1 MYAFKIKGGKKLAG
15 EVEIKGAKNALLPLM
30 ICTLLTDE
38 PIILHNCSMLADV
51 KTLMQ
56 LLESLGTKINV
67 EGDTIT
73 LQTPKIT
80 NTVASYDFV
89 SKMRAGF
96 WVLGPLLARMGE
108 AKVSLPGGCTIGARA
123 LDIYFSALTEM
134 GADIKTENGYIVASG
149 KLHGTEI
156 TCWRVTVGGTHNTI
170 MAACLTPGT
179 TIIHNA
185 ALEPEVM
192 DLISILTQ
200 MGAKFEGVGTR
211 TLTIHGVDKLHG
223 AEFTPVPDR
232 IETMTFI
239 AAAALTKSKITL
251 KNARADLL
259 KAELDLLR
267 PCNIQIEQKENGIEV
282 DARDVRL
289 KATSIITGPYPEFA
303 TDNQSL
309 FCTML
314 ALAEGESVIYEKMYE
329 NRFMHVPELN
339 RMGTNIRQLDN
350 THVVIQGVKELSA
363 STVMASDL
371 RGGAALVVAALAA
384 KGETLLQRVYHIDRG
399 YRRIEEKLQGL
410 GADIE
415 RVWLD

>member
-1 MYAFKIKGGKKLAG
+1 MYAFKIRGGKQLSG
-15 EVEIKGAKNALLPLM
+15 QVEIKGAKNALLPLM

-38 PIILHNCSMLADV
+38 PVILHNCSMLADV
-51 KTLMQ
+51 KTLIQ
-56 LLESLGTKINV
+56 LLESLGTKVTID
-67 EGDTIT
+67 GDTIT

-80 NTVASYDFV
+80 STTASYDFI

-96 WVLGPLLARMGE
+96 WVLGPLLARKKE
-108 AKVSLPGGCTIGARA
+108 AKVSLPGGCAIGARA

-134 GADIKTENGYIVASG
+134 GADIKTENGYIVAKG
-149 KLHGTEI
+149 KLHGADI

-179 TIIHNA
+179 TVIHNA

-192 DLISILTQ
+192 DLIRMLSQ

-211 TLTIHGVDKLHG
+211 TLKIQGVEKLKG
-223 AEFTPVPDR
+223 VEFTPVPDR

-239 AAAALTKSKITL
+239 AAAVVTKSKIFL
-251 KNARADLL
+251 KGARADLL
-259 KAELDLLR
+259 KPELDLLAGSHVL
-267 PCNIQIEQKENGIEV
+267 IEQKEDGIEA
-282 DARDVRL
+282 DARKAHL

-309 FCTML
+309 FCSIL
-314 ALAEGESVIYEKMYE
+314 ALAEGESVVYEKMHD

-339 RMGTNIRQLDN
+339 RMGAHIRQIDN
-350 THVVIQGVKELSA
+350 THVMIQGVKELSG
-363 STVMASDL
+363 STIMASDL

-384 KGETLLQRVYHIDRG
+384 KGESLLQRVYHIDRG
-399 YRRIEEKLQGL
+399 YRRIEEKLKGL

>member
-1 MYAFKIKGGKKLAG
+1 MYAFKIKGGKQLSG

-30 ICTLLTDE
+30 ICTLLTDD

-56 LLESLGTKINV
+56 LLESLGTKITI

-73 LQTPKIT
+73 LQTPQIT
-80 NTVASYDFV
+80 STVASYDFV

-134 GADIKTENGYIVASG
+134 GAEIKTENGYIVAKG
-149 KLHGTEI
+149 NLHGEDI

-179 TIIHNA
+179 TVIHNA

-192 DLISILTQ
+192 DLIKMLTK
-200 MGAKFEGVGTR
+200 MGGRFEGVGTR
-211 TLTIHGVDKLHG
+211 TLTIHGVEKLHG
-223 AEFTPVPDR
+223 VEFTPVPDR

-239 AAAALTKSKITL
+239 VAAAVTKSKIYL
-251 KNARADLL
+251 KNARTDLL
-259 KAELDLLR
+259 KAELDLLA
-267 PCNIQIEQKENGIEV
+267 PCGILTEQKAGGIEV
-282 DARDVRL
+282 DAKKAHL

-303 TDNQSL
+303 TDNQAL

-339 RMGTNIRQLDN
+339 RMGANIRQIDN
-350 THVVIQGVKELSA
+350 THAMIQGVKELSG
-363 STVMASDL
+363 SSVMASDL

-399 YRRIEEKLQGL
+399 YRRIEEKLKAL

>member
-1 MYAFKIKGGKKLAG
+1 MYAFKIRGGKQLAG

-30 ICTLLTDE
+30 ICTLLTEE
-38 PIILHNCSMLADV
+38 PIILHNASMLADV

-56 LLESLGTKINV
+56 LLESLGTKITV
-67 EGDTIT
+67 VGDTIT

-80 NTVASYDFV
+80 STTASYDFI

-108 AKVSLPGGCTIGARA
+108 AKVSLPGGCAIGARA

-134 GADIKTENGYIVASG
+134 GAEIKTENGYIVAKG
-149 KLHGTEI
+149 NLHGADI

-179 TIIHNA
+179 TVIHNA

-192 DLISILTQ
+192 DLIEMLTQ
-200 MGAKFEGVGTR
+200 MGGRFEGVGTR
-211 TLTIHGVDKLHG
+211 TLTIHGVEKLHG
-223 AEFTPVPDR
+223 VEFTPVPDR

-239 AAAALTKSKITL
+239 AAAAVTKSKIYL

-259 KAELDLLR
+259 KAELDLLV
-267 PCNIQIEQKENGIEV
+267 PCGIVIEQKADRIEV
-282 DARDVRL
+282 DAREVHL

-309 FCTML
+309 FCAML
-314 ALAEGESVIYEKMYE
+314 AVAEGESVIYEKMHD

-339 RMGTNIRQLDN
+339 RMGANIRQIDN
-350 THVVIQGVKELSA
+350 THVLIQGVKELSA

>member
-1 MYAFKIKGGKKLAG
+1 MYAFKIKGGKQLSG

-30 ICTLLTDE
+30 ICTLLTDD

-56 LLESLGTKINV
+56 LLESLGTKITI

-73 LQTPKIT
+73 LQTPQIT
-80 NTVASYDFV
+80 STVASYDFV

-134 GADIKTENGYIVASG
+134 GAEIKTENGYIVAKG
-149 KLHGTEI
+149 NLHGEDI

-179 TIIHNA
+179 TVIHNA

-192 DLISILTQ
+192 DLIKMLTK
-200 MGAKFEGVGTR
+200 MGGRFEGVGTR
-211 TLTIHGVDKLHG
+211 TLTIHGVEKLHG
-223 AEFTPVPDR
+223 VEFTPVPDR

-239 AAAALTKSKITL
+239 AAAAVTKSKIYL
-251 KNARADLL
+251 KNARTDLL
-259 KAELDLLR
+259 KAELDLLA
-267 PCNIQIEQKENGIEV
+267 PCGILTEQKAGGIEV
-282 DARDVRL
+282 DAKKAYL

-303 TDNQSL
+303 TDNQAL

-329 NRFMHVPELN
+329 NRFMHVPELP
-339 RMGTNIRQLDN
+339 RMGANIRQIDN
-350 THVVIQGVKELSA
+350 THAMIQGIKELSG
-363 STVMASDL
+363 SSVMASDL

-399 YRRIEEKLQGL
+399 YRRIEEKLQAL

>member
-1 MYAFKIKGGKKLAG
+1 MYAFKIRGGKQLSG

-38 PIILHNCSMLADV
+38 PIILHNCSLLADV

-56 LLESLGTKINV
+56 LLESLGTKITL
-67 EGDTIT
+67 ERDTMR

-80 NTVASYDFV
+80 NTVASYDFI

-108 AKVSLPGGCTIGARA
+108 ATVSLPGGCSIGARA

-134 GADIKTENGYIVASG
+134 GASIKTENGYIMAKG
-149 KLHGTEI
+149 TLHGADI

-170 MAACLTPGT
+170 MAACLTPGKT
-179 TIIHNA
+179 VIHNA

-192 DLISILTQ
+192 DLIKMLSK
-200 MGAKFEGVGTR
+200 MGAKFKGVGTR

-223 AEFTPVPDR
+223 TEFTPVPDR

-239 AAAALTKSKITL
+239 AAAAVTKSKITL
-251 KNARADLL
+251 KNAQADLL
-259 KAELDLLR
+259 KPELDLLASSAVSV
-267 PCNIQIEQKENGIEV
+267 EQKADGLMV
-282 DARDVRL
+282 DATKAHL

-309 FCTML
+309 FCAML
-314 ALAEGESVIYEKMYE
+314 AVAEGESVVYEKMHD

-339 RMGTNIRQLDN
+339 RMGANIRLLDN

-363 STVMASDL
+363 SNVMASDL

-384 KGETLLQRVYHIDRG
+384 KGETFLQRVYHIDRG
-399 YRRIEEKLQGL
+399 YRRIEEKLQNL
-410 GADIE
+410 GADIK

>member
-1 MYAFKIKGGKKLAG
+1 MYAFKIKGGKQLSG
-15 EVEIKGAKNALLPLM
+15 QVEIKGAKNALLPLM
-30 ICTLLTDE
+30 ICTLLTEE
-38 PIILHNCSMLADV
+38 PIVLHNCSMLADV

-56 LLESLGTKINV
+56 LLESLGTKITV
-67 EGDTIT
+67 TEDTIT

-80 NTVASYDFV
+80 STVASYDFI

-96 WVLGPLLARMGE
+96 WVLGPLLARKKE
-108 AKVSLPGGCTIGARA
+108 AKVSLPGGCAIGARA

-134 GADIKTENGYIVASG
+134 GADIKTENGYIVAKG
-149 KLHGTEI
+149 KLHGADI

-179 TIIHNA
+179 TVIHNA

-192 DLISILTQ
+192 DLIHMLTQ

-211 TLTIHGVDKLHG
+211 TLTIHGVDKLKG
-223 AEFTPVPDR
+223 EEFTPVPDR

-239 AAAALTKSKITL
+239 AAAVVTKSKIFL
-251 KNARADLL
+251 KGARADLL
-259 KAELDLLR
+259 KPELDLLASSHVSV
-267 PCNIQIEQKENGIEV
+267 EQKSDGIEV
-282 DARDVRL
+282 DARKAHL

-309 FCTML
+309 FCAIL
-314 ALAEGESVIYEKMYE
+314 ALAEGESVIYEKMHD

-339 RMGTNIRQLDN
+339 RMGAHIRQIDN
-350 THVVIQGVKELSA
+350 THVMIQGVKELSG

-371 RGGAALVVAALAA
+371 RGGAALVVAGLAA

-399 YRRIEEKLQGL
+399 YRRIEEKLKNL
-410 GADIE
+410 GANIE
-415 RVWLD
+415 RLWLE

>member
-1 MYAFKIKGGKKLAG
+1 MYAFKIKGGKQLSG

-38 PIILHNCSMLADV
+38 PIVLHNCSLLADV

-56 LLESLGTKINV
+56 LLESLGTKITLT
-67 EGDTIT
+67 GDTMT
-73 LQTPKIT
+73 LQTPKILST
-80 NTVASYDFV
+80 MASYDFI

-108 AKVSLPGGCTIGARA
+108 ATVSLPGGCSIGARA

-134 GADIKTENGYIVASG
+134 GAEIKTENGYIVAKG
-149 KLHGTEI
+149 QLHSADI

-170 MAACLTPGT
+170 MAACLTPGKT
-179 TIIHNA
+179 VIHNA

-192 DLISILTQ
+192 DLIQMLTQ
-200 MGAKFEGVGTR
+200 MGAHFEGVGTR
-211 TLTIHGVDKLHG
+211 TLTIYGVEKLHG
-223 AEFTPVPDR
+223 TEFTPVPDR

-239 AAAALTKSKITL
+239 AAAAVTKSKIFL
-251 KNARADLL
+251 KNARMDLL
-259 KAELDLLR
+259 KPELDLLA
-267 PCNIQIEQKENGIEV
+267 PSAILIEQKADGISV
-282 DARDVRL
+282 DAREAHL

-309 FCTML
+309 FCSML
-314 ALAEGESVIYEKMYE
+314 ALAEGESIVYEKMHD

-339 RMGTNIRQLDN
+339 RMGANIRQLDN
-350 THVVIQGVKELSA
+350 THIVIQGVKELSA

-371 RGGAALVVAALAA
+371 RGGAALVIAALAA

-399 YRRIEEKLQGL
+399 YKRIEEKLQGL

-415 RVWLD
+415 RLWLD

>member
-1 MYAFKIKGGKKLAG
+1 MYAFKIKGGKQLAG
-15 EVEIKGAKNALLPLM
+15 EVSIKGAKNALLPLM

-38 PIILHNCSMLADV
+38 PIVLHNCSLLADV
-51 KTLMQ
+51 KTLIQ
-56 LLESLGTKINV
+56 LLESLGSQITMDR
-67 EGDTIT
+67 DTMT
-73 LQTPKIT
+73 LRTPKIT
-80 NTVASYDFV
+80 NTLANYDFI

-96 WVLGPLLARMGE
+96 WVLGPLLARMGK
-108 AKVSLPGGCTIGARA
+108 ATVSLPGGCSIGARA

-134 GADIKTENGYIVASG
+134 GADIKTENGYILAKG
-149 KLHGTEI
+149 KLHGADI

-170 MAACLTPGT
+170 MAACLTPGKT
-179 TIIHNA
+179 VIHNA

-192 DLISILTQ
+192 DLIAMLTQ
-200 MGAKFEGVGTR
+200 MGAQFEGVGTR

-223 AEFTPVPDR
+223 TEFTSVPDR

-239 AAAALTKSKITL
+239 AAAAVTKSKIFL

-259 KAELDLLR
+259 KPELDLLS
-267 PCNIQIEQKENGIEV
+267 PSAIQIEQKQDGIEV
-282 DARDVRL
+282 DARNAHL
-289 KATSIITGPYPEFA
+289 KSTSIITGPYPEFA

-309 FCTML
+309 FCALL
-314 ALAEGESVIYEKMYE
+314 AVADGESVVYEKMHD

-339 RMGTNIRQLDN
+339 RMGANIRPLDN
-350 THVVIQGVKELSA
+350 THVVIQGVKELSG

-371 RGGAALVVAALAA
+371 RGGAALVIAALAA

>member
-1 MYAFKIKGGKKLAG
+1 MYAFKIKGGKQLSG

-30 ICTLLTDE
+30 ICTLLTEE
-38 PIILHNCSMLADV
+38 PIILHNCSLLADV

-56 LLESLGTKINV
+56 LLESLGTKITL
-67 EGDTIT
+67 EGDTMR

-80 NTVASYDFV
+80 NTLASYDFI

-96 WVLGPLLARMGE
+96 WVLGPLLARMKE
-108 AKVSLPGGCTIGARA
+108 AKVSLPGGCAIGARA

-134 GADIKTENGYIVASG
+134 GAEIKTENGYIHAKG
-149 KLHGTEI
+149 QLHGADI

-170 MAACLTPGT
+170 MAACLTPGKT
-179 TIIHNA
+179 VIHNA

-211 TLTIHGVDKLHG
+211 TLTVYGVKELHG

-239 AAAALTKSKITL
+239 AAATVTKSKVFL
-251 KNARADLL
+251 KGTRADLL
-259 KAELDLLR
+259 KPELDLLA
-267 PCNIQIEQKENGIEV
+267 PSNVLITQKPEGLEI
-282 DARDVRL
+282 DARKANL
-289 KATSIITGPYPEFA
+289 KATSVITGPYPEFA

-309 FCTML
+309 FCAIL
-314 ALAEGESVIYEKMYE
+314 ALAEGESVIYEKMHD

-339 RMGTNIRQLDN
+339 RMGANIRQLDN

-363 STVMASDL
+363 SCVMASDL
-371 RGGAALVVAALAA
+371 RGGAALVVAALASP
-384 KGETLLQRVYHIDRG
+384 GETLLQRVYHIDRG
-399 YRRIEEKLQGL
+399 YRRIEEKLQAL

>member
-1 MYAFKIKGGKKLAG
+1 
-15 EVEIKGAKNALLPLM
+15 
-30 ICTLLTDE
+30 
-38 PIILHNCSMLADV
+38 
-51 KTLMQ
+51 
-56 LLESLGTKINV
+56 
-67 EGDTIT
+67 
-73 LQTPKIT
+73 
-80 NTVASYDFV
+80 
-89 SKMRAGF
+89 
-96 WVLGPLLARMGE
+96 
-108 AKVSLPGGCTIGARA
+108 
-123 LDIYFSALTEM
+123 M
-134 GADIKTENGYIVASG
+134 GAEIKTENGYIHAKG
-149 KLHGTEI
+149 NLHGADI

-179 TIIHNA
+179 TVIHNA

-192 DLISILTQ
+192 DLISMLTK

-211 TLTIHGVDKLHG
+211 TLAIHGVGKLHG
-223 AEFTPVPDR
+223 VEFTPVPDR

-239 AAAALTKSKITL
+239 AAAAVTKSKIFL
-251 KNARADLL
+251 NGARADLL
-259 KAELDLLR
+259 KPELDLLA
-267 PCNIQIEQKENGIEV
+267 PSGVLIEQQEGGIEV
-282 DARDVRL
+282 DARGVNL

-309 FCTML
+309 FCVLLT
-314 ALAEGESVIYEKMYE
+314 LAEGESVIYEKMHD

-339 RMGTNIRQLDN
+339 RMGANIRQLDN
-350 THVVIQGVKELSA
+350 THVVIQGVKELSG

>member
-1 MYAFKIKGGKKLAG
+1 MYAFKIRGGKQLSG

-30 ICTLLTDE
+30 ICTLLTNE
-38 PIILHNCSMLADV
+38 PVILHNCSMLADV

-56 LLESLGTKINV
+56 LLESLGTKITV

-80 NTVASYDFV
+80 NTVANYDFI

-96 WVLGPLLARMGE
+96 WVLGPLLTRMGE
-108 AKVSLPGGCTIGARA
+108 AKVSLPGGCAIGARA

-134 GADIKTENGYIVASG
+134 GAVIKTENGYIHAKG
-149 KLHGTEI
+149 KLHGADI

-179 TIIHNA
+179 TVIHNA

-192 DLISILTQ
+192 DLIKMLTK

-211 TLTIHGVDKLHG
+211 TLTIHGVEKLSG
-223 AEFTPVPDR
+223 VEFTPVPDR

-239 AAAALTKSKITL
+239 AAAAVTKSKVFL
-251 KNARADLL
+251 KNARTDLL
-259 KAELDLLR
+259 KAEIDLLA
-267 PCNIQIEQKENGIEV
+267 PSNILIEQKPDGVMV
-282 DARDVRL
+282 DATNTHL

-303 TDNQSL
+303 TDNQSV
-309 FCTML
+309 FCTLL

-339 RMGTNIRQLDN
+339 RMGAHIRQLDN
-350 THVVIQGVKELSA
+350 THIIIQGEQNLSG
-363 STVMASDL
+363 SNVMASDL
-371 RGGAALVVAALAA
+371 RGGVALVVAALAA
-384 KGETLLQRVYHIDRG
+384 RGETLLQRVYHIDRG
-399 YRRIEEKLQGL
+399 YRRIEEKLQSL

>member
-1 MYAFKIKGGKKLAG
+1 MYAFKIRGEKELSG

-38 PIILHNCSMLADV
+38 PIVLHNCSMLADV

-56 LLESLGTKINV
+56 LLESLGTKITI
-67 EGDTIT
+67 EGDTVT
-73 LQTPKIT
+73 LQTQKIT
-80 NTVASYDFV
+80 SNIASYDFI

-96 WVLGPLLARMGE
+96 WVLGPLLTRLGE
-108 AKVSLPGGCTIGARA
+108 AKVSLPGGCAIGARA

-134 GADIKTENGYIVASG
+134 GAEIKTENGYIHAKG
-149 KLHGTEI
+149 QLHGADI

-179 TIIHNA
+179 TVIHNA

-192 DLISILTQ
+192 DLIKMLTQ
-200 MGAKFEGVGTR
+200 MGANFEGVGTR
-211 TLTIHGVDKLHG
+211 TLTIHGVEKLHG
-223 AEFTPVPDR
+223 TEFTPVPDR

-239 AAAALTKSKITL
+239 AAAAVTKSKIFL
-251 KNARADLL
+251 KNARTDLL
-259 KAELDLLR
+259 KPELDLLATSGVL
-267 PCNIQIEQKENGIEV
+267 IAQKEDGLEV
-282 DARDVRL
+282 DAREAHL

-309 FCTML
+309 FCAIL
-314 ALAEGESVIYEKMYE
+314 ALAEGESIIYEKMHD

-339 RMGTNIRQLDN
+339 RMGANIRQLDN

-363 STVMASDL
+363 SNVMASDL

-399 YRRIEEKLQGL
+399 YRRIEEKLKAL

>member
-1 MYAFKIKGGKKLAG
+1 MYAFKIRGGKQLSG
-15 EVEIKGAKNALLPLM
+15 SVEIKGAKNALLPLM

-56 LLESLGTKINV
+56 LLESLGTKITV

-134 GADIKTENGYIVASG
+134 GADIKTENGYIHAKG

-192 DLISILTQ
+192 DLIKMLTQ
-200 MGAKFEGVGTR
+200 MGARFEGVGTR
-211 TLTIHGVDKLHG
+211 TLTIHGVEKLHG
-223 AEFTPVPDR
+223 VEFTPVSDR

-239 AAAALTKSKITL
+239 AAAAVTKSKITL
-251 KNARADLL
+251 KNARVDLL
-259 KAELDLLR
+259 KAELDLLAPSGVLTR
-267 PCNIQIEQKENGIEV
+267 QKEDEIEV
-282 DARDVRL
+282 DARGAHLRS
-289 KATSIITGPYPEFA
+289 TSIITGPYPEFA
-303 TDNQSL
+303 TDNQAL
-309 FCTML
+309 FCSML

-339 RMGTNIRQLDN
+339 RMGANIRQLDN
-350 THVVIQGVKELSA
+350 THVVVQGVPELSG

-399 YRRIEEKLQGL
+399 YRRIEEKLQNL

>member
-1 MYAFKIKGGKKLAG
+1 MYAFKIKGGKQLSG

-38 PIILHNCSMLADV
+38 PVILHNCSMLADV

-56 LLESLGTKINV
+56 LLESLGTKITV
-67 EGDTIT
+67 EGDTMI
-73 LQTPKIT
+73 LQTQNIT
-80 NTVASYDFV
+80 STIASYDFI

-108 AKVSLPGGCTIGARA
+108 SKVSLPGGCAIGARA

-134 GADIKTENGYIVASG
+134 GAEIKTENGYIHAKG
-149 KLHGTEI
+149 RLHGADI

-192 DLISILTQ
+192 DLINMLTQ

-211 TLTIHGVDKLHG
+211 TLIIHGVKKLSG
-223 AEFTPVPDR
+223 VEFTPVPDR

-239 AAAALTKSKITL
+239 AAAAVTKSKIFL
-251 KNARADLL
+251 KGARADLL
-259 KAELDLLR
+259 KAELDLLA
-267 PCNIQIEQKENGIEV
+267 PCGILIYQRGNGLEV
-282 DARDVRL
+282 DAINTHL
-289 KATSIITGPYPEFA
+289 KPTSVITGPYPEFA

-314 ALAEGESVIYEKMYE
+314 ALAEGESIVYEKMHD

-339 RMGTNIRQLDN
+339 RMGANIRQIDN
-350 THVVIQGVKELSA
+350 THAMIQGVKELSG

-415 RVWLD
+415 RIWLD

>member
-1 MYAFKIKGGKKLAG
+1 MYAFKIRGGKELSG

-38 PIILHNCSMLADV
+38 PIVLHNCSMLADV

-56 LLESLGTKINV
+56 LLESLGTKITV
-67 EGDTIT
+67 EGDTVT

-80 NTVASYDFV
+80 SNIASYDFI

-108 AKVSLPGGCTIGARA
+108 AKVSLPGGCAIGARA

-134 GADIKTENGYIVASG
+134 GAEIKTENGYIHAKG
-149 KLHGTEI
+149 KLHGADI

-179 TIIHNA
+179 TVIHNA

-192 DLISILTQ
+192 DLLSMLTK

-211 TLTIHGVDKLHG
+211 TLIIHGVEKLHSV
-223 AEFTPVPDR
+223 EFTPVPDR

-239 AAAALTKSKITL
+239 AAAAVTKSKIFL

-259 KAELDLLR
+259 KPELDLLA
-267 PCNIQIEQKENGIEV
+267 PSGVLIEQKEGGIEV
-282 DARDVRL
+282 DAKGAHL

-309 FCTML
+309 FCAIL
-314 ALAEGESVIYEKMYE
+314 ALAEGESVIYEKMHD

-339 RMGTNIRQLDN
+339 RMGANIRQLDN

>member
-1 MYAFKIKGGKKLAG
+1 MYAFKISGGKKLSG

-30 ICTLLTDE
+30 ICTLLTEE
-38 PIILHNCSMLADV
+38 PVVLHNCSMLADV

-56 LLESLGTKINV
+56 LLESLGTQITLD
-67 EGDTIT
+67 GDTMT

-80 NTVASYDFV
+80 STTASYDFI

-108 AKVSLPGGCTIGARA
+108 AKVSLPGGCAIGARA

-134 GADIKTENGYIVASG
+134 GADIKTENGYIVAKG
-149 KLHGTEI
+149 NLHEADI

-170 MAACLTPGT
+170 MAACLTPGKT
-179 TIIHNA
+179 VIHNA
-185 ALEPEVM
+185 AIEPEVM
-192 DLISILTQ
+192 DLIHMLTQ

-211 TLTIHGVDKLHG
+211 TLTIHGVEKLHG
-223 AEFTPVPDR
+223 TEFTPVSDR
-232 IETMTFI
+232 IETMTFAAI
-239 AAAALTKSKITL
+239 AIATKSKIFL
-251 KNARADLL
+251 KNAQSDLL
-259 KAELDLLR
+259 KSEIDLLT
-267 PCNIQIEQKENGIEV
+267 PSNILFTQRTEGLEV
-282 DARDVRL
+282 DATQIHL

-303 TDNQSL
+303 TDNQPL
-309 FCTML
+309 FCAL
-314 ALAEGESVIYEKMYE
+314 LSLAEGESIIYEKMHD

-339 RMGTNIRQLDN
+339 RMGANIRQIDN
-350 THVVIQGVKELSA
+350 THVMIQGVEKLSA

-384 KGETLLQRVYHIDRG
+384 QGETLLQRVYHIDRG
-399 YRRIEEKLQGL
+399 YRRIEEKLQKL
-410 GADIE
+410 GAQIE

>member
-1 MYAFKIKGGKKLAG
+1 MIHLTYTVHKVNIGNGK
-15 EVEIKGAKNALLPLM
+15 
-30 ICTLLTDE
+30 
-38 PIILHNCSMLADV
+38 
-51 KTLMQ
+51 
-56 LLESLGTKINV
+56 TKC
-67 EGDTIT
+67 
-73 LQTPKIT
+73 
-80 NTVASYDFV
+80 
-89 SKMRAGF
+89 
-96 WVLGPLLARMGE
+96 VL
-108 AKVSLPGGCTIGARA
+108 K
-123 LDIYFSALTEM
+123 
-134 GADIKTENGYIVASG
+134 G

-179 TIIHNA
+179 TVIHNA

-192 DLISILTQ
+192 DLIEMLTK

-211 TLTIHGVDKLHG
+211 TLTIHGVEKLHG
-223 AEFTPVPDR
+223 VEFTPVSDR

-239 AAAALTKSKITL
+239 AAAAVTKSKIFL

-259 KAELDLLR
+259 KAELDLLA
-267 PCNIQIEQKENGIEV
+267 PSGIGVKQTEDGLMV
-282 DARDVRL
+282 DAREVHL
-289 KATSIITGPYPEFA
+289 KATSLITGPYPDFA

-339 RMGTNIRQLDN
+339 RMGANIRQIDN
-350 THVVIQGVKELSA
+350 THIVIQGVKELSG

-399 YRRIEEKLQGL
+399 YRRIEEKLKGL

>member
-1 MYAFKIKGGKKLAG
+1 MYAFKIKGGKQLSG

-38 PIILHNCSMLADV
+38 PVILHNCSMLADV

-56 LLESLGTKINV
+56 LLESLGTKITV
-67 EGDTIT
+67 EGDTMI
-73 LQTPKIT
+73 LQTQSIT
-80 NTVASYDFV
+80 STVASYDFI

-108 AKVSLPGGCTIGARA
+108 SKVSLPGGCAIGARA

-134 GADIKTENGYIVASG
+134 GAEIKTENGYIHAKG
-149 KLHGTEI
+149 RLHGADI

-192 DLISILTQ
+192 DLINMLTQ

-211 TLTIHGVDKLHG
+211 TLIIHGVKKLSG
-223 AEFTPVPDR
+223 VEFTPVPDR

-239 AAAALTKSKITL
+239 AAAAVTKSKIFL
-251 KNARADLL
+251 KGARADLL
-259 KAELDLLR
+259 KAELDLLA
-267 PCNIQIEQKENGIEV
+267 PCGILIYQRGNGLEV
-282 DARDVRL
+282 DAINTHL
-289 KATSIITGPYPEFA
+289 KPTSVITGPYPEFA

-314 ALAEGESVIYEKMYE
+314 ALAEGESIVYEKMHD

-339 RMGTNIRQLDN
+339 RMGANIRQIDN
-350 THVVIQGVKELSA
+350 THAMIQGVKELSG